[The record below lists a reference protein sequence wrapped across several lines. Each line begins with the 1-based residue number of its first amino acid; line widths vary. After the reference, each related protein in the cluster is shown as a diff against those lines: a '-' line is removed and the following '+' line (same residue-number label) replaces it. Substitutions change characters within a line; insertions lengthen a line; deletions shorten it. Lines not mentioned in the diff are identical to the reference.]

1 MWGAEAE
8 LPPDAEAALQHSKRV
23 GARLPLLQVGEGLW
37 SAEAELPPDAEAA
50 LQHSK
55 RVGARLPLPQT
66 GEGGCGVQER
76 SFRLMLK
83 RSFSTPKGLAT
94 NAPTNAA

>member
-8 LPPDAEAALQHSKRV
+8 LPPDAEAQLQHSKRV
-23 GARLPLLQVGEGLW
+23 GARLPLPQAGEGLW

-55 RVGARLPLPQT
+55 RVGYECSHHRRVIASTAR
-66 GEGGCGVQER
+66 
-76 SFRLMLK
+76 
-83 RSFSTPKGLAT
+83 
-94 NAPTNAA
+94 